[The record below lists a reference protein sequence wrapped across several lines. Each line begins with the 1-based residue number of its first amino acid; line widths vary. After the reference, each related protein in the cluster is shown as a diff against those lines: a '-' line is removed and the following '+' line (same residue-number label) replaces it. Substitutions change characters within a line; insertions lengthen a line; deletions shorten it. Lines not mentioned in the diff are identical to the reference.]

1 MGFIVYT
8 DGASSPK
15 QEHKVG
21 GWAYIIMHEHTGGQ
35 ISDSGY
41 EVDTTNNRME
51 LRSIIESLEFI
62 KGLGTPK
69 QGEGSVDVTIHSDSQ
84 YCVKG
89 ITEWIAG
96 WKRTNWKNNS
106 VKNVDMWK
114 KLDKLVSDDS
124 LNIDFKWVRGHNGD
138 EHNEE
143 VDRLCVEAKNNGI
156 EAINTV

>member
-21 GWAYIIMHEHTGGQ
+21 GWAYVLMHEAVGGE
-35 ISDSGY
+35 IEDSGY

-51 LRSIIESLEFI
+51 LRSIIEALEFVRQ
-62 KGLGTPK
+62 LGTPK
-69 QGEGSVDVTIHSDSQ
+69 RGEGKVDVTIYSDSQ

-89 ITEWIAG
+89 CTEWLKG

-114 KLDKLVSDDS
+114 KLDTLVSDDT
-124 LNIDFKWVRGHNGD
+124 LNVKFEWVRGHNGD
-138 EHNEE
+138 TLNER
-143 VDRLCVEAKNNGI
+143 VDKLCVEAKEKGI
-156 EAINTV
+156 EMVNTE